1 MLNRILITSVGGG
14 LAAELIKNIKKKSK
28 FKHLKI
34 FGADMND
41 NNVAKFFVD
50 KFFVVPDPL
59 NQNYVNKLTNIIKK
73 IILT

>member
-1 MLNRILITSVGGG
+1 
-14 LAAELIKNIKKKSK
+14 
-28 FKHLKI
+28 
-34 FGADMND
+34 MND

-59 NQNYVNKLTNIIKK
+59 NRNYVNKLTNIIKK